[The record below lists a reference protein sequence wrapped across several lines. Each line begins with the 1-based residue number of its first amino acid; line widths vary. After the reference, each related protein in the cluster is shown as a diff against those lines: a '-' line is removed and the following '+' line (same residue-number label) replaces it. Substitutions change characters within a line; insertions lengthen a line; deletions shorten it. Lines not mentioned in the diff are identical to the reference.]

1 MNHVSF
7 KYQLSSQL
15 WFKKN
20 NMIGRTREQCRK
32 RWYYKLDPDMKHD
45 NWSRDEDVTLLKL
58 QKKLGNKW
66 YI

>member
-1 MNHVSF
+1 
-7 KYQLSSQL
+7 
-15 WFKKN
+15 
-20 NMIGRTREQCRK
+20 MIGRTREQCRK